1 MISGSGHYQGHDL
14 EDLVSISE
22 GPKWVGAVKPNVLHL
37 MHIHGRP
44 FSSTSQALSESRFHS
59 FYKVTNGAVINES
72 CWWISLVLNKLVRE
86 QPHIYQQEDEIG
98 KGSIFIPR
106 SYPISDRSNKD
117 EEWKNGLGIWISFD
131 WGRGYVVASLTVC
144 RSSLFIGSNYYN

>member
-44 FSSTSQALSESRFHS
+44 FSSTSQALSEQ
-59 FYKVTNGAVINES
+59 V
-72 CWWISLVLNKLVRE
+72 
-86 QPHIYQQEDEIG
+86 
-98 KGSIFIPR
+98 
-106 SYPISDRSNKD
+106 
-117 EEWKNGLGIWISFD
+117 
-131 WGRGYVVASLTVC
+131 
-144 RSSLFIGSNYYN
+144 SLFLQSNQWSSNQRKLLVDFARFKQTGS